1 MEKKKSEIDK
11 EREMKMKN
19 YKLLTPGPLTTTET
33 VRKEMMFDHC
43 TWDDDYKVITQTI
56 RKKLLELAHVSE
68 DDYTVVLMQGSGTFG
83 VESVLTSVI
92 GDEDKLLLIT
102 NGAYGERME
111 DIAEHA
117 DIPYIS
123 YHEVYYQVPDAEKVR
138 EILDKDPAVTHVAM
152 VHGETT
158 SGILNDI
165 EAVGKV
171 VKEKGLTFIV
181 DAMSSF
187 GGVDIPV
194 KEWGIDFIVS
204 SANKCIQG
212 VPGFSFVIANREKLL
227 ASKGKARSLS
237 LDLYDQW
244 KTMEKDG
251 KWRFTS
257 PTHVVLAF
265 AKALEEMEEEGGIEA
280 RSKRYYDNNRLL
292 IQRMKELGIKT
303 YIDEEYQGPI
313 ITTFLYPE
321 NHTFSFAE
329 MYAYIK
335 DRGYAIY
342 PGKVTEADTFRI
354 GNIGEI
360 YTEDIEKVSAIIKEF
375 LEEK

>member
-1 MEKKKSEIDK
+1 
-11 EREMKMKN
+11 MKN

-33 VRKEMMFDHC
+33 VRKEMLFDHC
-43 TWDDDYKVITQTI
+43 TWDDDYKAITLKI
-56 RKKLLELAHVSE
+56 RKQLLELAHVTE
-68 DDYTVVLMQGSGTFG
+68 EDYTVVLMQGSGTFG

-92 GDEDKLLLIT
+92 GEQDKLLIVA

-111 DIAEHA
+111 NIAKHA
-117 DIPYIS
+117 KIPYTI
-123 YHEVYYQVPDAEKVR
+123 YHEVYYKIPSAEKIA
-138 EILDKDPAVTHVAM
+138 EILDKDTAITHIAM
-152 VHGETT
+152 VHSETT

-171 VKEKGLTFIV
+171 IKERGRTFIV

-194 KEWGIDFIVS
+194 KEWGIDFLVS

-212 VPGFSFVIANREKLL
+212 VPGFSFIIGDRQKVIE
-227 ASKGKARSLS
+227 SKGKARSLS

-244 KTMEKDG
+244 KTMDKDG

-265 AKALEEMEEEGGIEA
+265 SKALDEMLEEGGISA
-280 RSKRYYDNNRLL
+280 RSKRYYDNNHLL
-292 IQRMKELGIKT
+292 IQRMKEMGIKT
-303 YIDEEYQGPI
+303 YIDAEHQGPI

-321 NHTFSFAE
+321 NHTFAFQD
-329 MYAYIK
+329 MYEYIK
-335 DRGYAIY
+335 ERGYAIY

-360 YTEDIEKVSAIIKEF
+360 YEDDIEKVCSIMKEF
-375 LEEK
+375 LEGR